1 MSKRKAAL
9 LVGLTVLGNCLG
21 NLSSD
26 LIRCSMHSAS
36 RFYMTLKHQGKVQQL
51 EQLLAKDRLIRLETH
66 S

>member
-1 MSKRKAAL
+1 MSKRKATL

-26 LIRCSMHSAS
+26 LIRCSARSVS
-36 RFYMTLKHQGKVQQL
+36 KIYVSFKQQGKLQQL
-51 EQLLAKDRLIRLETH
+51 EQLLAKEKMVRLENH

>member
-26 LIRCSMHSAS
+26 LIRCSARSVS
-36 RFYMTLKHQGKVQQL
+36 KLYVSFKHDGKVQQM
-51 EQLLAKDRLIRLETH
+51 EQLLAREKMVLLQNH

>member
-1 MSKRKAAL
+1 MSKRKATL

-26 LIRCSMHSAS
+26 LIRCSARSAS
-36 RFYMTLKHQGKVQQL
+36 KLYISFKHDCKVQQL
-51 EQLLAKDRLIRLETH
+51 EQLLAREKMVLLEKH